1 MLLTMHTMAMPDSLL
16 FSCIFCSKLHY
27 FHAQF
32 LQNIHPVLRWMNLAL
47 ILVLRSISSAVKQR
61 FPTLEHVVEAGN
73 STGVQYMCTGVQ
85 YRCTGV
91 QFPTLEHVVEAGN
104 SPQLSSP

>member
-1 MLLTMHTMAMPDSLL
+1 MLLTIHTMAMPDSLL

-85 YRCTGV
+85 
-91 QFPTLEHVVEAGN
+91 FPTLEHVVEAGN